1 MIVFQALVIAVYVMS
16 TCKSVEQDEDED
28 FIKFRPTFD
37 KTNEK
42 LKVGLLPL
50 LTLCNIYT
58 LQTGYNTKY
67 QQWPHHIELPNCQNV
82 LES

>member
-1 MIVFQALVIAVYVMS
+1 VIAVYVMS

-42 LKVGLLPL
+42 LKVGLLPI
-50 LTLCNIYT
+50 LTLFNIYT
-58 LQTGYNTKY
+58 IQTLQTY
-67 QQWPHHIELPNCQNV
+67 
-82 LES
+82 